1 MIVKACVTTAGTSQ
15 EWEAVLMGLDSQS
28 VGPKQTVGDSM
39 LVCNHFFRK
48 IVHHYAAGNANS
60 AQ

>member
-28 VGPKQTVGDSM
+28 VGDSM

-60 AQ
+60 AKLV